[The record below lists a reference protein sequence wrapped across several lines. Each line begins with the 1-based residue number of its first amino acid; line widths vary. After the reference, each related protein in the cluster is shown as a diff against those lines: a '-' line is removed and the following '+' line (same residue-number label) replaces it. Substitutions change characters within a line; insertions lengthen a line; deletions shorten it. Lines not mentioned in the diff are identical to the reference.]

1 MRDYCYLEVGGEV
14 VFCLRIISKIAVL
27 SEGALAPP
35 GACAPHR
42 WPGSTPLLGT
52 LQAAEGSSPLCQEGG
67 TNGLQSLHLP
77 LSAHPSATSVRCLA
91 LNPFY
96 PKKTLFCPFISSVD
110 I

>member
-42 WPGSTPLLGT
+42 WPGGTPLLGT

-67 TNGLQSLHLP
+67 TNRPPESPSPTVRASLSNLCEM
-77 LSAHPSATSVRCLA
+77 SCS
-91 LNPFY
+91 
-96 PKKTLFCPFISSVD
+96 
-110 I
+110 